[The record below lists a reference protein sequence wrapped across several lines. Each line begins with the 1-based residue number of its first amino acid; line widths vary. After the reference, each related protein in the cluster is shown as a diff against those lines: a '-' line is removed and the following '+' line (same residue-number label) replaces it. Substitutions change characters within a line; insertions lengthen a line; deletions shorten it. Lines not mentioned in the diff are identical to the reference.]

1 MSSGPSAPTDSW
13 FPFAWTEIE
22 IGFGLVS
29 AVGTALS
36 LAGVR
41 PPLVAA
47 SVMACSAVLYLA
59 GLLVYSNRM
68 ARTFDFIEDGG
79 LRGDGYVPYFK
90 SARRSVFLTHAD
102 DDTPSEELLAIY
114 RSLLDRG
121 VEMRR
126 VIFLRD
132 SEEGARWVA
141 RFGDH
146 PRLVQ
151 RAIPPFQ
158 ASVMRYS
165 FVVIDEEVVILSV
178 PGSGPLD
185 DGSYSHGFVLRHLLV
200 IRDPAV
206 ARVFLRM
213 HGDLWSQA
221 VSISSAEELA
231 GPSGMLAWMTAR
243 LPTWAPIA
251 RVFQPED

>member
-1 MSSGPSAPTDSW
+1 MSAEPTPPRVSW
-13 FPFAWTEIE
+13 FPFGWTEVE
-22 IGFGLVS
+22 IGFGLVGM
-29 AVGTALS
+29 VGTALS
-36 LAGVR
+36 FAGVD
-41 PPLVAA
+41 PPHVATA
-47 SVMACSAVLYLA
+47 VVVCSATLYLA
-59 GLLVYSNRM
+59 GLLVHSNRL

-79 LRGDGYVPYFK
+79 VRGDGYIPYFK
-90 SARRSVFLTHAD
+90 SARRNVFLTHAD
-102 DDTPSEELLAIY
+102 DDTPNDELLAIY

-132 SEEGARWVA
+132 SDEGARWVA

-151 RAIPPFQ
+151 RFIPPFQ

-165 FVVIDEEVVILSV
+165 FVVIDEEVVIVSV

-185 DGSYSHGFVLRHLLV
+185 DGSYSDTFVLRHLLV
-200 IRDPAV
+200 IRDRAV

-213 HGDLWSQA
+213 HGGLWAQA
-221 VSISSAEELA
+221 MSIGSAEELA
-231 GPSGMLAWMTAR
+231 GPSGVLAWMVAR
-243 LPTWAPIA
+243 LPTWAPLS

>member
-1 MSSGPSAPTDSW
+1 MNADLTPSRASW
-13 FPFAWTEIE
+13 FPFVWTEVE
-22 IGFGLVS
+22 IGIGIVGF
-29 AVGTALS
+29 VGTVLS
-36 LAGVR
+36 YVGVA
-41 PPLVAA
+41 PSLVATA
-47 SVMACSAVLYLA
+47 VIACSAMLYLA
-59 GLLVYSNRM
+59 GLLVHSSRLS
-68 ARTFDFIEDGG
+68 RTFDFVEDGG
-79 LRGDGYVPYFK
+79 LRGDGYVPHFK
-90 SARRSVFLTHAD
+90 RARKSVFLTHAD
-102 DDTPSEELLAIY
+102 DDTPSDELLAIY

-141 RFGDH
+141 RFGNH

-151 RAIPPFQ
+151 RFIPPFQ

-185 DGSYSHGFVLRHLLV
+185 DGSYSDRFLLRHLLV
-200 IRDPAV
+200 IRDRAV
-206 ARVFLRM
+206 AGVFLRM
-213 HGDLWSQA
+213 HEELWSQA
-221 VSISSAEELA
+221 MSIGSAEELA
-231 GPSGMLAWMTAR
+231 GPSGVLAWMVAR